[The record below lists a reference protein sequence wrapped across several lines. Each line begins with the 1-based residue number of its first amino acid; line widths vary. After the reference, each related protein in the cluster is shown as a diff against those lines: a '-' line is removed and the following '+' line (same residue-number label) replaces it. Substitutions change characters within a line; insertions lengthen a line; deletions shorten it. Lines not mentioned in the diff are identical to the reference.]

1 MVHRFNYSVN
11 KVKLGR
17 VSWRG
22 ACLQLWPFIFSLWSL
37 KVKSAS
43 CRAWKSNPKTNKNTQ
58 QTMRCYLFRSRII
71 RLWKSDD
78 MRRLKDGLEKS
89 LSFGRS
95 GWWFVGMWSCGF
107 LSATL
112 MSFSSR
118 GRGPSLSMASCGK
131 EMWPK
136 SNTLKGHRPGV
147 SDLII
152 YQQRCSCP
160 ANWVEGATWGK
171 VKLIPSPTGD
181 LLYFIDICVL

>member
-1 MVHRFNYSVN
+1 MVHWFNYSVN
-11 KVKLGR
+11 KVELGR
-17 VSWRG
+17 VLWRG
-22 ACLQLWPFIFSLWSL
+22 AVMTIHIFIMKFKGSISIL
-37 KVKSAS
+37 S
-43 CRAWKSNPKTNKNTQ
+43 CMEIPSKDKNPQ
-58 QTMRCYLFRSRII
+58 QTMRRYLFRSRII

-118 GRGPSLSMASCGK
+118 GRGPSLSMASCSK
-131 EMWPK
+131 EMVPK
-136 SNTLKGHRPGV
+136 SNTWKGHRPGV
-147 SDLII
+147 SDFII
-152 YQQRCSCP
+152 YQQCCSCT

-181 LLYFIDICVL
+181 LLYFIVIRVL